1 MGGYSLLQWLEIDW
15 IWYVVIGGFMDKELS
30 PIEAIEMLKKGM
42 RLEYLWEDSE
52 CHDSRFN
59 GWYPLCKDSP
69 IRLLWECKIRV
80 A

>member
-1 MGGYSLLQWLEIDW
+1 
-15 IWYVVIGGFMDKELS
+15 MDKELS